1 MKKRLF
7 LNFLVLCLLLAALI
21 PAAYAAETDPTDE
34 TIPVD
39 ERSEAVFEDPT
50 EEDPTEE
57 TRAPGYCG
65 EDLTWDLSGTTLTIS
80 GSGAM
85 DDYAAGGAPWY
96 EHRSSIETIVL
107 SGSVTRIGSEAFS
120 DYDKLTSADFGNSL
134 VEIGRAA
141 FLSCDGL
148 TVISLPATFR
158 LFGEDSFRDCSKLT
172 KVSCAGSMPSFKSNC
187 LWNGN
192 TMTVYCPTNNP
203 WPEKYVLELEEN
215 FHGRLQVLT
224 ADGSDP
230 YQSAETEATEEP
242 TEETSKPVETQ
253 PETTAPEETTEPE
266 MTTEVTTEATEPTT
280 EATTETTAATE
291 DTTEVTEPEKETDSG
306 SGSFWIPLVL
316 LSVVLTAGIL
326 GMLILK
332 SRRGGKYAE

>member
-7 LNFLVLCLLLAALI
+7 LPLLALCLLLTALV

-34 TIPVD
+34 TIPAD
-39 ERSEAVFEDPT
+39 ERSDAVFEDPT
-50 EEDPTEE
+50 GEETTEE

-65 EDLTWDLSGTTLTIS
+65 EDLTWEIRGTTLTIS

-85 DDYAAGGAPWY
+85 DDYASGGAPWY
-96 EHRSSIETIVL
+96 EHRDSIETVVL
-107 SGSVTRIGSEAFS
+107 SGSVTRIGSEAFT
-120 DYDKLTSADFGNSL
+120 DYDKLTSVDFGSSL

-141 FLSCDGL
+141 FMSCDGL
-148 TVISLPATFR
+148 TAISLPATFR

-192 TMTVYCPTNNP
+192 SLTVYCPTGNP

-230 YQSAETEATEEP
+230 YKSAETETTEAP
-242 TEETSKPVETQ
+242 TEETAEPTETQ
-253 PETTAPEETTEPE
+253 PETTVPEETTEPE
-266 MTTEVTTEATEPTT
+266 VTTVPTTEAVEETTEQTTEAAEETEETTEATEETV
-280 EATTETTAATE
+280 EA
-291 DTTEVTEPEKETDSG
+291 PSG
-306 SGSFWIPLVL
+306 GSIFVPLVII
-316 LSVVLTAGIL
+316 SVILTAGIL
-326 GMLILK
+326 GVLIFKGRK
-332 SRRGGKYAE
+332 SGKYAE